1 MMTAWLLPLLAGTVT
16 GVLSAFGIGG
26 GSLLLIYLTAFA
38 SLDQHQ
44 AQGINLLYFLPA
56 AAAALPSHQKN
67 GLLEKKI
74 ILPAV
79 LAGLVAAGLAAWVS
93 NGLETGLLRKLFGLF
108 LLYVGLTQLF
118 RKDRQKDPDEKE
130 TTR

>member
-26 GSLLLIYLTAFA
+26 GSLLLIYLAAFA

-67 GLLEKKI
+67 GLLEKKV

-118 RKDRQKDPDEKE
+118 RKDRQKDPDEKK